1 MNFKGFDYRGVGPF
15 SNNIYL
21 GGNKIFSSTLG
32 YGANFIF
39 DKQDNIYFKLFYSMG
54 SLWDSDYIDDPFE
67 IRSSAGIALDLIT
80 PIGPISLTYALP
92 LEKRNSDKTR
102 EFNFSLGTSF

>member
-1 MNFKGFDYRGVGPF
+1 
-15 SNNIYL
+15 
-21 GGNKIFSSTLG
+21 
-32 YGANFIF
+32 
-39 DKQDNIYFKLFYSMG
+39 MG
-54 SLWDSDYIDDPFE
+54 SDYIDDPFE